1 MKYKMSLT
9 ILTILIILSLLY
21 FYIYE
26 KFDNPL
32 TINALILNEYK
43 NDNLQGSTTPT
54 VPLVNNCDKNGVCLL
69 NINFTSPTPPN

>member
-1 MKYKMSLT
+1 MSLT
-9 ILTILIILSLLY
+9 ILTILIVLSLLY

-32 TINALILNEYK
+32 PIKTLILNEYK
-43 NDNLQGSTTPT
+43 NNNLQGSIAPI

-69 NINFTSPTPPN
+69 NIKFTSPTPPN